1 MGGKN
6 KNKTSSSSTTSTNTK
21 ATSHPVIDPKQYE
34 KTDKAWL
41 QGEVPVISP
50 PKPEQAAHT
59 LSHYSTVFENKYTKA
74 PRGVYKWRGSSA
86 KERFALVMMIKNE
99 EKRIEVSYDSVRPYT
114 DTFVILDTGSTDRTI
129 EITRAYCKKHNITL
143 HLAEIPFVNFEKS
156 RNDLLDYADEVL
168 KHHYFML
175 LLDCNDELRNA
186 DELVKLVESHTGL
199 QSGFHL
205 RQQWWTGASLD
216 TYFNIRMVISHFGW
230 RYRGVVHEYIARVPG
245 QDGPDDITKCENI
258 ILFQDR
264 TKDDN
269 KSMKRFKRDKLLLH
283 NAYLSLPEDPRTLF
297 YLAQTCSCLNQL
309 QEAYEFNLLRTK
321 YLGFL
326 EEVYHS
332 YFRLGQLAQRL
343 GHPWEESLG
352 WYLKAYSHSK
362 RAEPLVAIAE
372 YYISNNSFGKA
383 EADWH
388 LAYTF
393 IAEACKLNFPHA
405 QILFIDKNVYIY
417 KRWHLMGRIAGFV
430 NQFKEGKEGCIK
442 ALQSGETAVDMQNLM
457 WYINRERE
465 VSAQIP
471 ALKMGM
477 GLEQIRLDPL
487 MQLSLTNEG
496 TVDLAKEQGLGEG
509 TALTREEILRKVAS
523 LSR

>member
-1 MGGKN
+1 
-6 KNKTSSSSTTSTNTK
+6 
-21 ATSHPVIDPKQYE
+21 
-34 KTDKAWL
+34 
-41 QGEVPVISP
+41 
-50 PKPEQAAHT
+50 
-59 LSHYSTVFENKYTKA
+59 
-74 PRGVYKWRGSSA
+74 
-86 KERFALVMMIKNE
+86 
-99 EKRIEVSYDSVRPYT
+99 
-114 DTFVILDTGSTDRTI
+114 
-129 EITRAYCKKHNITL
+129 
-143 HLAEIPFVNFEKS
+143 
-156 RNDLLDYADEVL
+156 
-168 KHHYFML
+168 ML
-175 LLDCNDELRNA
+175 LLDCNDELRNG
-186 DELVKLVESHTGL
+186 EQMVTLVENHKGT

-245 QDGPDDITKCENI
+245 SDGPDDITKCDDI

-269 KSMKRFKRDKLLLH
+269 KSMKRFKRDKQLLH
-283 NAYLSLPEDPRTLF
+283 NAYLRIPEDPRTLF
-297 YLAQTCSCLNQL
+297 YLAQTCSCLNQI

-321 YLGFL
+321 YQGFL

-372 YYISNNSFGKA
+372 FYMSNNSFGKA

-417 KRWHLMGRIAGFV
+417 KRWHLMGRIAGFA
-430 NQFKEGKEGCIK
+430 NQIREGKEGCIK
-442 ALQSGETAVDMQNLM
+442 ALQAQDTQVDLQNLT

-465 VSAQIP
+465 ITAQLP

-477 GLEQIRLDPL
+477 PFEQIRLDPML
-487 MQLSLTNEG
+487 QLTLDKPFES
-496 TVDLAKEQGLGEG
+496 DKERGLGEG
-509 TALTREEILRKVAS
+509 VAFTREEILRKAQS
-523 LSR
+523 MIR